1 VEDLVVAEEER
12 GRGIGR
18 RLLDAIEAWAR
29 AEGAARL
36 QLLADRENA
45 PALAFYA
52 RLGWR
57 STRLIGLRRGG
68 A

>member
-1 VEDLVVAEEER
+1 VLE
-12 GRGIGR
+12 
-18 RLLDAIEAWAR
+18 AIEAWALAR
-29 AEGAARL
+29 GATRL
-36 QLLADRENA
+36 QLVADRENA

-57 STRLIGLRRGG
+57 ATRLVALRRGG